1 MVQKSSSEN
10 RKTLVWNINL
20 EVRNLEKYEFKDI
33 DNNNGLHRKTGFW
46 ATTIAVISV
55 FALVA
60 VSSWGYYQYKQANA
74 LRVQTNNSYNR
85 AFIDL
90 TDYVDSLEVLLAKTL
105 ITSTPR
111 STSAMLEE
119 VWRQSNL
126 AQENMGQLPVSPPV
140 LEKTSNY
147 LTQLSDLAY
156 ALNTKTLN
164 GTALSEKEYNSI
176 KKLHGYS
183 LSLQKSLHGIEN
195 QINAGKMNWGKATS
209 RAAKVQS
216 VAKTNDPQTS
226 PIDNIDKNFQE
237 YPSLIYDGPYSDHM
251 MKTKPLGLIDK
262 KVSEDEAQELAKKFI
277 GSDKISSI
285 KKLDKNDL
293 GAIKTFRFKAIYKN
307 SNEQQ
312 GAEIDIT
319 QQGGQVYWMLR
330 NRDFGKDTLNMEAA
344 KKAAS
349 AFLKKNGFNDMKE
362 TYYQKTDG
370 TAVICYAYMQDN
382 VIVYPDLVKVKVA
395 LDNGEI
401 VGIESKG
408 YLYNHKVRKI
418 PAAKLTMEDAR
429 KRVNNKLNITNQRKA
444 IIPTDFKTEKF
455 CYEFSGKMD
464 GRDFLIYIN
473 ALTGKEE
480 DVLMLITTENGTLTM

>member
-1 MVQKSSSEN
+1 M
-10 RKTLVWNINL
+10 
-20 EVRNLEKYEFKDI
+20 EKYDFKNI
-33 DNNNGLHRKTGFW
+33 DDRNGRRRRIGLW
-46 ATTIAVISV
+46 STTVAVMAIL
-55 FALVA
+55 ALAV
-60 VSSWGYYQYKQANA
+60 VSSWGYYQYKQANS
-74 LRVQTNNSYNR
+74 LRIQTNNSYNR
-85 AFIDL
+85 AFVDL
-90 TDYVDSLEVLLAKTL
+90 TDYVDNLEVLLAKSL
-105 ITSTPR
+105 ITSTPK

-119 VWRQSNL
+119 VWRQANL
-126 AQENMGQLPVSPPV
+126 AQENMGQLPISPPV

-147 LTQLSDLAY
+147 LTQVGDLAY
-156 ALNTKTLN
+156 SLNNKTLN
-164 GTALSEKEYNSI
+164 GASLNDKEYSSI

-195 QINAGKMNWGKATS
+195 QINAGKMNWGKATNRS
-209 RAAKVQS
+209 AKVQS

-226 PIDNIDKNFQE
+226 QIENIDKNFQE

-251 MKTKPLGLIDK
+251 MKTKPLGLKEK
-262 KVSEDEAQELAKKFI
+262 KVSVNEAQELAKKFI

-285 KKLDKNDL
+285 KKLDKNDI
-293 GAIKTFRFKAIYKN
+293 GVIKTFRFKVIYKN
-307 SNEQQ
+307 SKEAQ

-330 NRDFGKDTLNMEAA
+330 NRDFGKDTLNMEQA
-344 KKAAS
+344 KKAAA
-349 AFLKKNGFNDMKE
+349 AFLKKNGFADMKD

-370 TAVICYAYMQDN
+370 TAVICYSYTQDN

-408 YLYNHKVRKI
+408 YLYNHRERKI
-418 PAAKLTMEDAR
+418 PEAKLTMEEAR
-429 KRVNNKLNITNQRKA
+429 KRINNKLSITNQKIA
-444 IIPTDFKTEKF
+444 IIPTDFKTEKY

-480 DVLMLITTENGTLTM
+480 DVLMLVTTENGTLTM